1 MFKMAVGQS
10 DDVDPA
16 RALDEAIAQ
25 CRAQLDGLTPRAA
38 LLFSALDS
46 FDPHL
51 VTQVRAAFGGIDIIG
66 ATSAAEMTSTAGYL
80 EDSIALSVFASD
92 DVELAVG
99 MGDRID
105 VDPVAAAR
113 MAAAQAQ
120 AGLTQE
126 PKVCIVLTEGVN
138 GQRAMEALR
147 AELPAGVL
155 MVGGAA
161 GRNEIAGTATT
172 YQVCNDAVSESGIAI
187 MLMAGPLAF
196 STAVGMGWRILGP
209 QGVVTDSDY
218 GVIKTIDGRPAI
230 DWAGAYLD
238 LNSGRTSGN
247 PLAIRDAGSD
257 DWYLRVVL
265 RADDDGGLL
274 IPGAVP
280 AGATIQL
287 TTTSPDDMLDAT
299 HDAVERARAAYPGSA
314 EPTAALIF
322 SCAVRKYL
330 LGTRTAREVET
341 AQELLPASLAIS
353 GMYCMGE
360 VAPTGAERNS
370 HFLNET
376 FVTLLLGS

>member
-16 RALDEAIAQ
+16 RAVDEAIAQ
-25 CRAQLDGLTPRAA
+25 CLAQLDGLTPRAA

-46 FDPHL
+46 FGPQL
-51 VTQVRAAFGGIDIIG
+51 VTRVRSAFDGIDVIG
-66 ATSAAEMTSTAGYL
+66 ATSAAEMSSAAGYL

-92 DVELAVG
+92 NIELACG

-105 VDPVAAAR
+105 VDAEGAAR
-113 MAAAQAQ
+113 AAAAQAC
-120 AGLTQE
+120 ARLTQE
-126 PKVCIVLTEGVN
+126 PRVCIVLTEGAN
-138 GQRAMEALR
+138 GQRAIEALR

-155 MVGGAA
+155 IVGGAA
-161 GRNEIAGTATT
+161 GRNEIGGNATT
-172 YQVCNDAVSESGIAI
+172 YQVCNDAVSDTGIAI

-196 STAVGMGWRILGP
+196 STSVGMGWRILGP
-209 QGVVTDSDY
+209 QGVVTTSEY
-218 GVIKTIDGRPAI
+218 GVIRTIDGRPAV
-230 DWAGAYLD
+230 DWVGSYLD
-238 LNSGRTSGN
+238 LNSGRTAGN
-247 PLAIRDAGSD
+247 PLAIKDAGSD

-280 AGATIQL
+280 VGATVQL
-287 TTTSPDDMLDAT
+287 TTTNPDDMLDAT
-299 HDAVERARAAYPGSA
+299 YEAVERARAAFPGTDDPS
-314 EPTAALIF
+314 AALIF

-330 LGTRTAREVET
+330 LGTRTAKEVET
-341 AQELLPASLAIS
+341 AQELLPASMGIA

-360 VAPTGAERNS
+360 VAPTGAGRDS